1 MLEEALAYLYAAFDP
16 EHPGYQGERYQL
28 ENFPLSPMSD
38 RRVPLLVGGTG
49 EYKTPRLAGT
59 YAEEF
64 NVYPGPNYAERIK
77 RCKDAAVAAGRD
89 PEAILIS
96 SAGQVIAKETQEEFE
111 EHLNEVA
118 IERGMTRAEL
128 DAYFALR
135 RPPQGTFEQVR
146 NILDEYTEMACNASI
161 SKASMEIPTRA
172 SCSMGWEFTDEPNH
186 DRLRGARLG
195 PRVRGHRTFDGVR
208 PRLGGLR
215 IQLAAHSARTDQ
227 DPHGHRSGPSRIRIH
242 RSG

>member
-1 MLEEALAYLYAAFDP
+1 LDEAADALLEVGLVVGRGKRPLP
-16 EHPGYQGERYQL
+16 E
-28 ENFPLSPMSD
+28 FSP
-38 RRVPLLVGGTG
+38 RRAQFRGLGKGAG

-59 YAEEF
+59 YADEF

-118 IERGMTRAEL
+118 IERGMTREEL

-135 RPPQGTFEQVR
+135 RPPQGTYEQVR
-146 NILDEYTEMACNASI
+146 KILDEYTEMGMQRFYFQGIYGNPDPR
-161 SKASMEIPTRA
+161 ELLD
-172 SCSMGWEFTDEPNH
+172 G
-186 DRLRGARLG
+186 LG
-195 PRVRGHRTFDGVR
+195 
-208 PRLGGLR
+208 
-215 IQLAAHSARTDQ
+215 I
-227 DPHGHRSGPSRIRIH
+227 HG
-242 RSG
+242 